1 MLTIDGE
8 ECFVF
13 YKPFK
18 KTDWSVAIICPSSDI
33 VSEYVRLRN
42 AVMAISIVGILLL
55 LIFTR
60 TVIRKNLLPL
70 KHLAHSAKRVAD
82 AHFTGSVQE
91 SHRTDEIGRLENSF
105 RTMQQSLAG
114 YVSEVRQET
123 ENLELRNKELEEA
136 YELAKEDEHM
146 KTAVLHHMTGQ
157 MAEPISR
164 ISSIAQTIHDEY
176 QTTSNEELQ
185 AMTAKV
191 TEETAEV
198 TRLLDQLLKAA
209 REEIRPQRKEDAS

>member
-1 MLTIDGE
+1 MKKLYFVLLVLTALLFASCGASGTQEYKDWKNACSKLEKAID
-8 ECFVF
+8 
-13 YKPFK
+13 KA
-18 KTDWSVAIICPSSDI
+18 KTC
-33 VSEYVRLRN
+33 E
-42 AVMAISIVGILLL
+42 
-55 LIFTR
+55 
-60 TVIRKNLLPL
+60 
-70 KHLAHSAKRVAD
+70 
-82 AHFTGSVQE
+82 
-91 SHRTDEIGRLENSF
+91 
-105 RTMQQSLAG
+105 
-114 YVSEVRQET
+114 
-123 ENLELRNKELEEA
+123 ELEEA

-176 QTTSNEELQ
+176 QTTSNEALQ

-198 TRLLDQLLKAA
+198 TLLLDQLLKAA